1 MKIRIPPLANT
12 GISFFKAS
20 TALSLISVGELM
32 TISNTIANY
41 TFKQIEVLTAVGL
54 IFFVLGFL
62 FSGLTY
68 KLENVLKRSE
78 R

>member
-1 MKIRIPPLANT
+1 MIPPLANT
-12 GISFFKAS
+12 AISFFKAS
-20 TALSLISVGELM
+20 TVLSLISVGELM

-41 TFKQIEVLTAVGL
+41 TFKQIDVLTAVGV

-62 FSGLTY
+62 FSSLTY